1 MTPDFIDRTIR
12 VSWVIGAV
20 LFVFLAPSVPMS
32 VTWGVSIGLFLSGLN
47 LRILQRLFGSL
58 FQGSSKAKML
68 SYLGMK
74 FPLFYGLLFLVLYL
88 FPLSLG
94 AFFLGFVLPFIVIVL
109 KAVGQVSLERSSS
122 IMHTER

>member
-1 MTPDFIDRTIR
+1 
-12 VSWVIGAV
+12 
-20 LFVFLAPSVPMS
+20 MS